1 MPPTNV
7 TDSRSGEP
15 PGGFSRRGAPR
26 VEAGSASSVSF
37 ALLIALLAVVYFASA
52 KLGLSLAPLH
62 KNVSLVWPPTGIAL
76 AAVLLLGYRAWPGIA
91 LGAFLI
97 NASTGV
103 GLAVAA
109 GIAVGNTLEALAGV
123 YLLRRLTGF
132 RESLERLQD
141 VVGFV
146 ALGAVVSTTVS
157 ASVGVAS
164 LCLGGAAPWSFY
176 GDLWWQWWLGDA
188 MGALLVAP
196 VLLTWASRHQVTWSL
211 RRVGEAGAL
220 LALLA
225 VVSQMV
231 FGGWFATGAINS
243 PLGFAI
249 FPFSIWAALRFSQR
263 EAATTTLV
271 ASAIAIW
278 DTARQVGPFAGQ
290 TLTESFL
297 LLQAFMSV
305 VAVTAL
311 VLGAAIGGRRRVEE
325 ALQQSERRYREL
337 FENATLMVY
346 TADPHG
352 RFTSLNKLG
361 ETITGYTREEVL
373 GVSLA
378 DLAAPAHVELV
389 RRMIAR
395 QAVEEAPIVY
405 EPEIMAK
412 DGRTVALE
420 VSTRLITEA
429 GKAIGVQGMARDIT
443 KRRQTEAALEEAN
456 RKLTAWVNE
465 LEARTRQTALL
476 NEMGELLQSCLTT
489 EEAYAAIGA
498 FTPRLFPSES
508 GALGVLGPSRSLVE
522 VVVSW
527 GDPPPTDQLFAPD
540 RCWALRRGRAY
551 RVEAPGPGLVCGH
564 VDPSLLTGYLCV
576 PMMAH
581 GEPLGVLHLQ
591 GGSSRAG
598 QPDRAPDLLLESHQR
613 LAVTVAE
620 HIALALANL
629 RLRETLRS
637 QSILDP
643 LTGLFNRRYME
654 ETLELELARAARGE
668 RAIGIILLDL
678 DHFKPLNDSCGH
690 DAGDALLRELAGVL
704 KSRVRDGDI
713 ACRYGGEEFVLI
725 LPEAS
730 LELARRRAEELR
742 EEVKRLRVSHRGRVI
757 GPITVSVG
765 VAAFPDHGKNSA
777 ALLHA
782 ADAALYRAK
791 AEGRDRVTIAV

>member
-1 MPPTNV
+1 
-7 TDSRSGEP
+7 
-15 PGGFSRRGAPR
+15 
-26 VEAGSASSVSF
+26 
-37 ALLIALLAVVYFASA
+37 
-52 KLGLSLAPLH
+52 
-62 KNVSLVWPPTGIAL
+62 
-76 AAVLLLGYRAWPGIA
+76 
-91 LGAFLI
+91 
-97 NASTGV
+97 
-103 GLAVAA
+103 
-109 GIAVGNTLEALAGV
+109 
-123 YLLRRLTGF
+123 
-132 RESLERLQD
+132 
-141 VVGFV
+141 
-146 ALGAVVSTTVS
+146 
-157 ASVGVAS
+157 
-164 LCLGGAAPWSFY
+164 
-176 GDLWWQWWLGDA
+176 
-188 MGALLVAP
+188 
-196 VLLTWASRHQVTWSL
+196 
-211 RRVGEAGAL
+211 
-220 LALLA
+220 
-225 VVSQMV
+225 
-231 FGGWFATGAINS
+231 
-243 PLGFAI
+243 
-249 FPFSIWAALRFSQR
+249 
-263 EAATTTLV
+263 
-271 ASAIAIW
+271 
-278 DTARQVGPFAGQ
+278 
-290 TLTESFL
+290 
-297 LLQAFMSV
+297 
-305 VAVTAL
+305 
-311 VLGAAIGGRRRVEE
+311 
-325 ALQQSERRYREL
+325 
-337 FENATLMVY
+337 
-346 TADPHG
+346 
-352 RFTSLNKLG
+352 
-361 ETITGYTREEVL
+361 
-373 GVSLA
+373 
-378 DLAAPAHVELV
+378 VELV

-476 NEMGELLQSCLTT
+476 NEMGDLLQSCLTT

-678 DHFKPLNDSCGH
+678 DHFKPLNDSWGH

-742 EEVKRLRVSHRGRVI
+742 EEVKRLHVSHRGRVI
-757 GPITVSVG
+757 GPITVSLG
-765 VAAFPDHGKNSA
+765 VAAFPEHGKNSA